1 MARNN
6 RNSGRNNRNN
16 DDRPVARVVQRS
28 NSNNPSANTRTVTP
42 INGATQK
49 QANAAVAASERRN
62 PDKPKD
68 HWSNADFGKRFG
80 SGDIGRLQDEGY
92 NTNQI
97 MKIAQMA
104 FSGGGDNI
112 NRINRTNQALYNLGQ
127 EAMTPTTYQYR
138 TKDGQSTTRSAFP
151 GQTRNRVMGWTG
163 FGSPMTVNTLGT
175 SDQGPSYSQSSVWNL
190 PSSFS
195 GMTARST
202 MPGLDQGQG
211 TTSGT
216 TMPTGSEV
224 LPETLPEELPEAVTE
239 EKQPFFGD
247 YSDLFS
253 TATGFR
259 SNRSSRRRAG
269 SKAQGFASQTVAPQ
283 YSSGVGI
290 NYG

>member
-1 MARNN
+1 MAKEKNKQA
-6 RNSGRNNRNN
+6 
-16 DDRPVARVVQRS
+16 PVARVVQKS
-28 NSNNPSANTRTVTP
+28 NSNNPSSKTRTVTP

-80 SGDIGRLQDEGY
+80 SGDISRLQEGGY

-112 NRINRTNQALYNLGQ
+112 NKINKTNQSLYNLGQ
-127 EAMTPTTYQYR
+127 EAMTPSTYQYR
-138 TKDGQSTTRSAFP
+138 GKDGQSTARNFFPGRTRS
-151 GQTRNRVMGWTG
+151 RVMGWTG

-175 SDQGPSYSQSSVWNL
+175 SDQGPSYNQSSVWNL

-195 GMTARST
+195 GMTTRSP

-224 LPETLPEELPEAVTE
+224 LPETLPEELPEEMTE
-239 EKQPFFGD
+239 ESKQPFFGD

-269 SKAQGFASQTVAPQ
+269 SRAQGFASQTVAPQ
-283 YSSGVGI
+283 YGSNVGL
-290 NYG
+290 NTGYQRMLQS

>member
-1 MARNN
+1 MAKDKDKKGGKKGGV
-6 RNSGRNNRNN
+6 SQ
-16 DDRPVARVVQRS
+16 AQLA
-28 NSNNPSANTRTVTP
+28 SAQNL
-42 INGATQK
+42 ATQ
-49 QANAAVAASERRN
+49 VAASRGQTYGGPMGTGSITGGSGGSN

-68 HWSNADFGKRFG
+68 HWSNADFGKKFG
-80 SGDIGRLQDEGY
+80 SKDIGRLQDKGY

-104 FSGGGDNI
+104 FSGGSDNI
-112 NRINRTNQALYNLGQ
+112 NRINKTNQSLYNLGQ
-127 EAMTPTTYQYR
+127 EAMTPSTYQYR
-138 TKDGQSTTRSAFP
+138 GKDGQSTARNFFPGRTRS
-151 GQTRNRVMGWTG
+151 RVMGWTG

-175 SDQGPSYSQSSVWNL
+175 SDQGPSYNQSSVWNL

-195 GMTARST
+195 GMTTRST

-216 TMPTGSEV
+216 TMPTGSEFLPETLFEP
-224 LPETLPEELPEAVTE
+224 LPETLPEELPE
-239 EKQPFFGD
+239 EKQPFLGD

-269 SKAQGFASQTVAPQ
+269 SRAQGFASQTVAPQ

>member
-1 MARNN
+1 MAKGKNN
-6 RNSGRNNRNN
+6 KSSGKQA
-16 DDRPVARVVQRS
+16 PVAKVVQKS

-42 INGATQK
+42 INGATRK
-49 QANAAVAASERRN
+49 QANAAVTASERRN

-80 SGDIGRLQDEGY
+80 SGDIGRLQDKGY

-127 EAMTPTTYQYR
+127 EAMTPSTYQYR
-138 TKDGQSTTRSAFP
+138 GKDGQSTARSFFPGRTRS
-151 GQTRNRVMGWTG
+151 RVMGWTG

-195 GMTARST
+195 GMTTRST

-224 LPETLPEELPEAVTE
+224 LPETLPETLPEKLPEKMTE
-239 EKQPFFGD
+239 EPFLGD

-269 SKAQGFASQTVAPQ
+269 SRAQGFASQTVAPQ

>member
-1 MARNN
+1 MAKNKKGDKKGGV
-6 RNSGRNNRNN
+6 SQ
-16 DDRPVARVVQRS
+16 AQLA
-28 NSNNPSANTRTVTP
+28 SAQNL
-42 INGATQK
+42 ATQ
-49 QANAAVAASERRN
+49 VAASRGQTYGGPMGTGSITGGSERRN

-80 SGDIGRLQDEGY
+80 SGDISRLQKGGY

-127 EAMTPTTYQYR
+127 EAMTPSTYQYR
-138 TKDGQSTTRSAFP
+138 GKDGQSTARNFFP
-151 GQTRNRVMGWTG
+151 GRTRRRVMGWTG

-175 SDQGPSYSQSSVWNL
+175 NAQGPSYNQSSVWNL

-195 GMTARST
+195 GMTTRSP
-202 MPGLDQGQG
+202 MPGLDGGQG
-211 TTSGT
+211 TTNGT
-216 TMPTGSEV
+216 TIPTGSDLTEA
-224 LPETLPEELPEAVTE
+224 LPEPPFEELLEELPE
-239 EKQPFFGD
+239 EKQPFLGD

-259 SNRSSRRRAG
+259 PNRSSRKRSG
-269 SKAQGFASQTVAPQ
+269 SRAQGFASQTVAPQ